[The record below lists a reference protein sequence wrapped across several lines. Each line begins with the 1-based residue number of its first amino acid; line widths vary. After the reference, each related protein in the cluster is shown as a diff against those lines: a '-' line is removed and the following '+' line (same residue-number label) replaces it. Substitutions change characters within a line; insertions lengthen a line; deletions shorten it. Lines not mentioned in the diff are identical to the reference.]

1 MNRTVLLRDRFAPAG
16 NPAAYFEVLD
26 PHPREGLIKVFD
38 AGSRQDKYV
47 EAAKILADVHT
58 GKLTVLREGKP
69 RYSLAAQPDSE
80 DLVERLGF
88 VRMTM
93 RRIHDIQ
100 EFHGVSFLKA
110 YQRAADEYGQAATQP
125 LPPFPHR
132 STIYRY
138 RKSELAGLPALR
150 GDKNK
155 GNRTPRY
162 PEAVI
167 NTIWME
173 AEQHYLRPQ
182 SRWSIKRLTEQ
193 VNRSVRGAVMAPDCQ
208 PISAKYVKKVITQLV
223 SVDPEH
229 DRMLPD
235 EAIAGKSYAKKR
247 LRLESPFERVEQ
259 DAVHLPFVVKTPSG
273 ISSNIYLVH
282 AIDCCTS
289 YPMGWHLVIG
299 SPTESDSL
307 ACIELFMAPLKAERF
322 RVLGVNHGMNV
333 CGTPGQLVFDNGP
346 EAKGRRI
353 ENLQKLGVD
362 VKYCRAKAAQ
372 EKPFVER
379 LNRSLKEAL
388 EGLAGCT
395 RVDGKDGQRDPVA
408 LGDTLMT
415 LEELERWVVRWYY
428 EKWIHTPLERL
439 RWDVVLLSSLKGET
453 PAARWKH
460 HEASCLAIS
469 LPPSRAEW
477 LAALYEHTER
487 RVSRKTGISVDGLN
501 FKGDGIAGLIA
512 KYGEHRPVQV
522 LFNPDDFRHVYVY
535 EGDDFPLITLAHEHL
550 RPETPA
556 WSFKDAKERFASTK
570 SGTAGAPEAERFD
583 ADMHERVVADSLAPR
598 KRRRSKVELNRET
611 RARDKEARAI
621 ERASTHPRPLPPPK
635 ATSTNHVGAAAAQPL
650 PTNAGL
656 GEAALLPVLNR
667 SSGDRLK

>member
-1 MNRTVLLRDRFAPAG
+1 MNRAVLLRDRFVPAG

-47 EAAKILADVHT
+47 EASKILADVHS
-58 GKLTVLREGKP
+58 GKLTVFREGKP
-69 RYSLAAQPDSE
+69 RLSLAAQPGDE
-80 DLVERLGF
+80 GLLERIGF
-88 VRMTM
+88 VRTTM
-93 RRIHDIQ
+93 QRIHEIQ
-100 EFHGVSFLKA
+100 ELHGVSFLKA
-110 YQRAADEYGQAATQP
+110 YQRAADEYEHVAVPQS
-125 LPPFPHR
+125 PPFPHQ

-138 RKSELAGLPALR
+138 RKSERAGLPALR

-155 GNRTPRY
+155 GNRNPRY
-162 PEAVI
+162 PDAVI

-193 VNRSVRGAVMAPDCQ
+193 VNRLVGGAAIAPDCQ
-208 PISAKYVKKVITQLV
+208 PISAKYVKKVITDLV
-223 SVDPEH
+223 SADPEH
-229 DRMLPD
+229 DRMHPD

-247 LRLESPFERVEQ
+247 LRLESPFERIEQ
-259 DAVHLPFVVKTPSG
+259 DAVHLPFVVKMPSG

-299 SPTESDSL
+299 APTESDSL

-322 RVLGVNHGMNV
+322 RALGVNHGMNV

-346 EAKGRRI
+346 ETKGRRI
-353 ENLQKLGVD
+353 ENLQKLSVD

-372 EKPFVER
+372 EKAFIER

-395 RVDGKDGQRDPVA
+395 RIDGKDGQRDPVA

-439 RWDVVLLSSLKGET
+439 RWDVVLSSSLKGIT
-453 PAARWKH
+453 PAERWKH
-460 HEASCLAIS
+460 HEDSCLAIS

-487 RVSRKTGISVDGLN
+487 RVSRKTGISIDGMVY
-501 FKGDGIAGLIA
+501 KGDGIASLLA

-522 LFNPDDFRHVYVY
+522 LFNPDDFRHIYVY
-535 EGDDFPLITLAHEHL
+535 EGDDFPLITLSNEHV

-556 WSFKDAKERFASTK
+556 WSFKDAKERFKSTAT
-570 SGTAGAPEAERFD
+570 GAATAAEVKKFD
-583 ADMHERVVADSLAPR
+583 ADMHQRVVADSLAPKT
-598 KRRRSKVELNRET
+598 KRQSKHDINRDT
-611 RARDKEARAI
+611 RARDKESRAVD
-621 ERASTHPRPLPPPK
+621 RAAAHPTPLAPPK
-635 ATSTNHVGAAAAQPL
+635 GAKTKHTDGPAAQTVLMSP
-650 PTNAGL
+650 GL